1 MENIW
6 KDITEETL
14 LNEVQVL
21 RADKYRL
28 VQQCARKTE
37 EGNYELLYSFGK
49 GYDAEHLKFQVAPGQ
64 SVQSI
69 SHIFPP
75 AFLYENE
82 IHDLFGIEIKDIT
95 LDFRGGLYRTAVKA
109 PFA

>member
-6 KDITEETL
+6 KEISEETL
-14 LNEVQVL
+14 LNEVQIL
-21 RADKYRL
+21 KADKYRL
-28 VQQCARKTE
+28 VQQCATKVE
-37 EGNYELLYSFGK
+37 EGYELLYTFGK
-49 GYDAEHLKFQVAPGQ
+49 GYDTEHLRFRVQPGQ
-64 SVQSI
+64 TVQSI

-82 IHDLFGIEIKDIT
+82 IHDLYGIDIKDIS